1 MSEFILGFLIIAVAF
16 IGLATSLFFKGQP
29 LKGSCGGIAN
39 MKDGSSCEICGRTD
53 PEQCNNQLN
62 GPRQLQARISKNI

>member
-29 LKGSCGGIAN
+29 LKGSCGGIAK

-53 PEQCNNQLN
+53 PEQCNN
-62 GPRQLQARISKNI
+62 

>member
-53 PEQCNNQLN
+53 PVSYTHLRAHET
-62 GPRQLQARISKNI
+62 